1 MVKKEL
7 LKAKVYQIVM
17 YIRIS
22 REDEDVSINSN
33 KIESNSIT
41 NQRNLLYEFISK
53 QFAGGQEGFGKYEIT
68 EKCDDG
74 YSGKK
79 FERPGF
85 MEMMEMAENN
95 LVDCIIVKDFSRL
108 GRDYVETGNY
118 IEQVF
123 PKLGIRFISVNGHY
137 DSSKNINRAAGL
149 DVAFKN
155 VIYDFYSRD
164 TSKKLR
170 NVRRKMAERG
180 EFASANAPYG
190 YMKSRQD
197 KHKLV
202 INPDTAPVV
211 RQIFELKLAGMSRLK
226 ITEMLNAQGIP
237 SPAQYAINTK
247 TGMDWRKV
255 NEITGWDNSKVI
267 AILKDE
273 RYTGVM
279 VSLKRTLKGVYGK
292 DTKID
297 KKDWLRVEGTHEA
310 IIPPEMFKQVQNIM
324 SNFEKNPYKINRYNP
339 FTCGLCGR
347 KLSQCSNKTFY
358 YCRYGSVNPE
368 AGCYKVRY
376 ETDVLQ
382 GIVLEELKLHLK
394 EFTEFQKV
402 YDAMPLNNVSVQDN
416 IPIYENTLEKLSFSK
431 TSMYEQYKDGK
442 LTKEE
447 YLAKKKAVSE
457 QIKQYEEMARN
468 AKLEQMQNDKEHNK
482 VERFRDLVY
491 KYQNIQ
497 ELTKEVQ
504 ETFIDKVIVY
514 SKERLKIIWKFED
527 VFDIIYKNNNSS
539 QSIKEI

>member
-1 MVKKEL
+1 
-7 LKAKVYQIVM
+7 
-17 YIRIS
+17 
-22 REDEDVSINSN
+22 
-33 KIESNSIT
+33 
-41 NQRNLLYEFISK
+41 
-53 QFAGGQEGFGKYEIT
+53 
-68 EKCDDG
+68 
-74 YSGKK
+74 
-79 FERPGF
+79 
-85 MEMMEMAENN
+85 
-95 LVDCIIVKDFSRL
+95 
-108 GRDYVETGNY
+108 
-118 IEQVF
+118 
-123 PKLGIRFISVNGHY
+123 
-137 DSSKNINRAAGL
+137 
-149 DVAFKN
+149 
-155 VIYDFYSRD
+155 
-164 TSKKLR
+164 
-170 NVRRKMAERG
+170 
-180 EFASANAPYG
+180 
-190 YMKSRQD
+190 MKSRQD

-211 RQIFELKLAGMSRLK
+211 RQIFELRLAGMSGLK
-226 ITEMLNAQGIP
+226 ITEMLNAQCIP

-292 DTKID
+292 DTKVD

-310 IIPPEMFKQVQNIM
+310 IVPPEMFKKVQNIM
-324 SNFEKNPYKINRYNP
+324 LNFEKSSYKINRYNP
-339 FTCGLCGR
+339 FICGLCGR
-347 KLSQCSNKTFY
+347 KLSKCSNKTFY

-368 AGCYKVRY
+368 ADCYKARY
-376 ETDVLQ
+376 ETDILQ

-394 EFTEFQKV
+394 EFTEFQKI

-431 TSMYEQYKDGK
+431 TSMYEQYKNGK

-447 YLAKKKAVSE
+447 YLDQKKAVSE
-457 QIKQYEEMARN
+457 QIKQYEEMVRS

-482 VERFRDLVY
+482 IKKFRDLVY

-504 ETFIDKVIVY
+504 EAFIDKVIVY

-527 VFDIIYKNNNSS
+527 IFDLIYKNKNNNS
-539 QSIKEI
+539 QRI